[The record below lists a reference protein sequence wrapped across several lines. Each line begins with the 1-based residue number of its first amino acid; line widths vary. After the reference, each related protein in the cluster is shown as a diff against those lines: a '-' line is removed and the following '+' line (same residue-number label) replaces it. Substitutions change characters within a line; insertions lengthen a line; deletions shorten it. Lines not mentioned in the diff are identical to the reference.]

1 MNHSGVDGDER
12 GRFMKS
18 KRSVALPRTGVTNF
32 YVIVPSLGIML
43 LFAAAAYAVVGW
55 PLAFGSFGATGDEA
69 RELEQLSQS
78 NTANQIIWLALF
90 GTGVLLVA
98 RRVMRGIMP
107 IMTLSLT
114 MIFVYLLLA
123 LASSMWALAPDI
135 SLRRWLQQ
143 VLVVFIFTGVTM
155 FVRDKV
161 RVLNAV
167 FVVFAL
173 AIVLNTL
180 LVPVIPAGSLG
191 YAGIYA
197 QKNALGA
204 VAALTLIFSLC
215 YLLSNGSM
223 YRIFLVLITIFSAGL
238 LVISQSKT
246 SLGLALLC
254 PILASVIVILSRLL
268 GMPMLGALL
277 IVFSATSILF
287 FLVVDGLQFSTEDL
301 SMLLFNDTTF
311 TGRSYI
317 WNYVLG
323 FHEQHPWLGWGY
335 QSFWSIGPES
345 PSLKAGSFI
354 AGLNQSHNGYVDI
367 LLETGNIGL
376 IVIVIFLIGLCHA
389 IDRSWRERADVSI
402 LLLSLTLFCGAH
414 NLLESSLTRG
424 FAVPWVT
431 LLVVAGVANATRT
444 APTS

>member
-1 MNHSGVDGDER
+1 
-12 GRFMKS
+12 MKNGT
-18 KRSVALPRTGVTNF
+18 SVALPRTGVANF

-43 LFAAAAYAVVGW
+43 IFAAAAYAVIGW
-55 PLAFGSFGATGDEA
+55 PLAFGNFGATGDA
-69 RELEQLSQS
+69 ALELEQLSQS
-78 NTANQIIWLALF
+78 NTANQIIWVALF
-90 GTGVLLVA
+90 SAGVLFVA
-98 RRVMRGIMP
+98 RRAMRGMMP

-114 MIFVYLLLA
+114 MISAYLLLA

-143 VLVVFIFTGVTM
+143 VLVVFIFTGVTLY
-155 FVRDKV
+155 VRDKV

-167 FVVFAL
+167 FAVFAL
-173 AIVLNTL
+173 AIVLNAV
-180 LVPVIPAGSLG
+180 LVPVIPAGPLG

-204 VAALTLIFSLC
+204 VAALTLIFSIC
-215 YLLSNGSM
+215 YVMSNGSI
-223 YRIFLVLITIFSAGL
+223 YKIFLVVIAILSAGL

-254 PILASVIVILSRLL
+254 PILASAIVIISRLF
-268 GMPMLGALL
+268 GMSLLGALL
-277 IVFSATSILF
+277 AAFAAASILF
-287 FLVVDGLQFSTEDL
+287 FLVVDGLQISTEDL

-311 TGRSYI
+311 TGRKYI
-317 WNYVLG
+317 WDYVFSL
-323 FHEQHPWLGWGY
+323 HEQRPWLGWGY

-345 PSLKAGSFI
+345 PSLKASSFV

-389 IDRSWRERADVSI
+389 IDRSWRERADISV

-431 LLVVAGVANATRT
+431 LLIVAGIANATRT
-444 APTS
+444 AR

>member
-1 MNHSGVDGDER
+1 
-12 GRFMKS
+12 MKNG
-18 KRSVALPRTGVTNF
+18 RSVALPCTGVANF

-43 LFAAAAYAVVGW
+43 IFAAAAYAVIGW
-55 PLAFGSFGATGDEA
+55 PLAFGNFGATGDA
-69 RELEQLSQS
+69 ALELEQLSQS

-90 GTGVLLVA
+90 SAGVLFVA
-98 RRVMRGIMP
+98 RRAMRGMMP
-107 IMTLSLT
+107 IITLSLT
-114 MIFVYLLLA
+114 MIFAYLLLA

-143 VLVVFIFTGVTM
+143 VLVVFIFTGVTI

-167 FVVFAL
+167 FAVFVL
-173 AIVLNTL
+173 AIVLNTV
-180 LVPVIPAGSLG
+180 LVPVIPADSLG

-204 VAALTLIFSLC
+204 VAAITLIFSIC
-215 YLLSNGSM
+215 YLLSNGSI
-223 YRIFLVLITIFSAGL
+223 YKIFIVVIFILSAGL

-254 PILASVIVILSRLL
+254 PILASVIVIVSRLF
-268 GMPMLGALL
+268 GMSLLGALL
-277 IVFSATSILF
+277 AAFVAASILF

-311 TGRSYI
+311 TGRRYI
-317 WNYVLG
+317 WDYVFSL
-323 FHEQHPWLGWGY
+323 HEQRPWLGWGY

-345 PSLKAGSFI
+345 PSLKASSFI

-376 IVIVIFLIGLCHA
+376 IMVASFLIGLCHA
-389 IDRSWRERADVSI
+389 IDRSWRERADISI

-444 APTS
+444 VP

>member
-1 MNHSGVDGDER
+1 
-12 GRFMKS
+12 MKNGT
-18 KRSVALPRTGVTNF
+18 SVALPRTGVANF

-43 LFAAAAYAVVGW
+43 IFAAAAYAVIGW
-55 PLAFGSFGATGDEA
+55 PLAFGNFGATGDA
-69 RELEQLSQS
+69 ALELEQLSQS
-78 NTANQIIWLALF
+78 NTANQIIWVALF
-90 GTGVLLVA
+90 SAGVLFVA
-98 RRVMRGIMP
+98 RRAMRGMMP

-114 MIFVYLLLA
+114 MISAYLLLA

-143 VLVVFIFTGVTM
+143 VLVVFIFTGVTLY
-155 FVRDKV
+155 VRDKV

-167 FVVFAL
+167 FAVFAL
-173 AIVLNTL
+173 AIVLNAV

-204 VAALTLIFSLC
+204 VAALTLIFSIC
-215 YLLSNGSM
+215 YVMSNGSI
-223 YRIFLVLITIFSAGL
+223 YKIFLVVIAILSAGL

-254 PILASVIVILSRLL
+254 PILASAIVIISRLF
-268 GMPMLGALL
+268 GMSLLGALL
-277 IVFSATSILF
+277 AAFAAASILF
-287 FLVVDGLQFSTEDL
+287 FLVVDGLQISTEDL

-311 TGRSYI
+311 TGRKYI
-317 WNYVLG
+317 WDYVFSL
-323 FHEQHPWLGWGY
+323 HEQRPWLGWGY

-345 PSLKAGSFI
+345 PSLKASSFV

-389 IDRSWRERADVSI
+389 IDRSWRERADISV

-431 LLVVAGVANATRT
+431 LLIVAGIANATRT
-444 APTS
+444 AR

>member
-1 MNHSGVDGDER
+1 
-12 GRFMKS
+12 MKNGT
-18 KRSVALPRTGVTNF
+18 SVALPRTGVANF

-43 LFAAAAYAVVGW
+43 IFAAAAYAVIGW
-55 PLAFGSFGATGDEA
+55 PLAFGNFGATGDA
-69 RELEQLSQS
+69 ALELEQLSQS
-78 NTANQIIWLALF
+78 NTANQIIWVALF
-90 GTGVLLVA
+90 SAGVLFVA
-98 RRVMRGIMP
+98 RRAMRGMMP

-114 MIFVYLLLA
+114 MISAYLLLA
-123 LASSMWALAPDI
+123 LTSSMWALAPDI

-143 VLVVFIFTGVTM
+143 VLVVFIFTGVTLY
-155 FVRDKV
+155 VRDKV

-167 FVVFAL
+167 FAVFAL
-173 AIVLNTL
+173 AIVLNAV

-204 VAALTLIFSLC
+204 VAALTLIFSIC
-215 YLLSNGSM
+215 YVMSNGSI
-223 YRIFLVLITIFSAGL
+223 YKIFLVVIAILSAGL

-254 PILASVIVILSRLL
+254 PILASAIVIISRLF
-268 GMPMLGALL
+268 GMSLLGALL
-277 IVFSATSILF
+277 AAFAAASILF
-287 FLVVDGLQFSTEDL
+287 FLVVDGLQISTEDI

-311 TGRSYI
+311 TGRKYI
-317 WNYVLG
+317 WDYVFSL
-323 FHEQHPWLGWGY
+323 HEQRPWLGWGY

-345 PSLKAGSFI
+345 PSLKASSFV

-389 IDRSWRERADVSI
+389 IDRSWRERADISV

-431 LLVVAGVANATRT
+431 LLIVAGIANATRT
-444 APTS
+444 AR